1 MKFYRDSNGKVS
13 GFESDGSQDYLIPD
27 GLTLM
32 TAAEVEAHINPP
44 KTAAQLKADI
54 LAQIASME
62 RAEQLPRVTRE
73 STMAFAVMLA
83 ASQGVGEPALY
94 ASNIAYKKIKD
105 FDVAI
110 AALRDQAAAL

>member
-1 MKFYRDSNGKVS
+1 MKLYKNSTGSVRGYKA
-13 GFESDGSQDYLIPD
+13 DGSQDHLIPE
-27 GLTLM
+27 GFSLM

-54 LAQIASME
+54 LAQISNME

-73 STMAFAVMLA
+73 STMAFALMLA
-83 ASQGVGEPALY
+83 ATQGVDEPALY